1 MIQLRAASDR
11 GHADYGWLVTH
22 YSFSFG
28 DYYDPGEMGWG
39 ALRVINDDFIAPG
52 SGFGPH
58 GHKDMEILT
67 YVLSGTLEHR
77 DSLGH
82 GGRLGPGEVQRMSA
96 GRGIRHSEVN
106 PSPDTPLR
114 LLQIWIEPGQPG
126 REPGYEQRPVPD
138 EAKRGRLLPIASPDG
153 REGSTTLGQD
163 ALVYASLL
171 APGEGLDYTL
181 APERLAYVHLIR
193 GELEINGV
201 PLSPGDG
208 AKIAPEPRRD
218 HLAFRIPSRPETV
231 MSSGQTG
238 TPDLTEFLLFD
249 LPPL

>member
-1 MIQLRAASDR
+1 MIQLRAAADR
-11 GHADYGWLVTH
+11 GHADYGWLVSH
-22 YSFSFG
+22 HSFSFG

-114 LLQIWIEPGQPG
+114 LLQIWIAPGQAG
-126 REPGYEQRPVPD
+126 REPGYEQRPAPD
-138 EAKRGRLLPIASPDG
+138 AAKRGRFLPIASPDG

-163 ALVYASLL
+163 ALVCASLL
-171 APGEGLDYTL
+171 APGETLAYTL
-181 APERLAYVHLIR
+181 ATERLAYVHLIR

-208 AKIAPEPRRD
+208 AKIAPEPRRES
-218 HLAFRIPSRPETV
+218 LTFQAPGRPETV
-231 MSSGQTG
+231 ISAGQTEA
-238 TPDLTEFLLFD
+238 PALTEFLLFD
-249 LPPL
+249 LPPC

>member
-96 GRGIRHSEVN
+96 GR
-106 PSPDTPLR
+106 
-114 LLQIWIEPGQPG
+114 
-126 REPGYEQRPVPD
+126 EPGYEQRPAPD

-171 APGEGLDYTL
+171 APREGLDYTL

-231 MSSGQTG
+231 MPSGQTG

>member
-1 MIQLRAASDR
+1 MIQLRAAADR
-11 GHADYGWLVTH
+11 GHADYGWLVSH
-22 YSFSFG
+22 HSFSFG

-82 GGRLGPGEVQRMSA
+82 GGHLGPGEVQRMSA

-114 LLQIWIEPGQPG
+114 LLQIWIAPGQAD
-126 REPGYEQRPVPD
+126 REPGYEQRPAPD
-138 EAKRGRLLPIASPDG
+138 AAKRGRFLPIASPDG

-163 ALVYASLL
+163 ALVCASLL
-171 APGEGLDYTL
+171 APGETLAYTL
-181 APERLAYVHLIR
+181 ATERLAYVHLIR

-208 AKIAPEPRRD
+208 AKIAPEPRRES
-218 HLAFRIPSRPETV
+218 LTFQVPGRPETV
-231 MSSGQTG
+231 ISAGQTEA
-238 TPDLTEFLLFD
+238 PALTEFLLFD
-249 LPPL
+249 LPPC